1 MCIVVISCGMGEIVE
16 GVLIME
22 GLTLSGEM
30 GFRMRVQS
38 GLVIVR
44 DCIFEGSYAGSHR
57 SASTF
62 AAVGDSAVV
71 VQSGA
76 ITQFNN
82 CIFTRYTAHH
92 GGAVAVVGKSS
103 AHFDNCIFSENHLGE
118 FINPGW

>member
-1 MCIVVISCGMGEIVE
+1 
-16 GVLIME
+16 
-22 GLTLSGEM
+22 
-30 GFRMRVQS
+30 
-38 GLVIVR
+38 VIVL

-76 ITQFNN
+76 TTQFIN

-103 AHFDNCIFSENHLGE
+103 AHFDNCIFSENVEGGAVYVDSGSAAR
-118 FINPGW
+118 FDDSTFKNNSAAVTGVKNKI